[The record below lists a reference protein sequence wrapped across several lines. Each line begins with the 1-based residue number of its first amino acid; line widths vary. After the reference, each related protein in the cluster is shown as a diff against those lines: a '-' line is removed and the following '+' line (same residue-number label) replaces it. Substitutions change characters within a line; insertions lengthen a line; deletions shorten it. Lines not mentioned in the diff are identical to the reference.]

1 MPLALMLRPRMAQ
14 QTASPRSAASA
25 TLLPPLSLSREST
38 VPLQRQLYDQIR
50 EVILA
55 GRLTPGARL
64 PSSRDL
70 AVELGCSRNTVVSA
84 FEQLFSEGYLEG
96 QVGAGTYVSKVL
108 PEELLGPGETT
119 TQAYGAR
126 PAKCAGARAD
136 ARHLSARGQ
145 TLAELREKTSGS
157 LRPFQSGAP
166 DIGHFPFDI
175 WGRLLGRT
183 WRRGAHLWSRPGSA
197 AGHAPLRAAIAGYL
211 RAVRAVR
218 CEADQVILT
227 SGGQQAIDLAAR
239 CLLDAGDRVWIEDPG
254 YLGLRGPLLA
264 AGAALTAIPVDGE
277 GLSLDAA
284 LAREPRAKMAVITP
298 SHQYPI
304 GVTMSLARRLAF
316 LDWARAGGA
325 WILEDDYDS
334 EFRYA
339 GRPLASLQGL
349 DEDDCVLYIGTFSK
363 VMFPSLR
370 LGYLV
375 VPPGLVEPLVRAR
388 AALDDHPS
396 MVAQPAL
403 AAFMEEGHFAAH
415 IRRMRKIYSE
425 RRRALIAAAE
435 RHFTGLLDLTPDE
448 GGLHMIA
455 RLAPDLAV
463 RMDDREA
470 SQRAAA
476 AGIAAPPLSSYYLG
490 SLRKQG
496 LMLGF
501 AAFDED
507 AIETA
512 AVTLADALR

>member
-1 MPLALMLRPRMAQ
+1 MAQ
-14 QTASPRSAASA
+14 QHSAPRGVSSA
-25 TLLPPLSLSREST
+25 TVLPPLSLLRDT
-38 VPLQRQLYDQIR
+38 AVPLQRQLYDQIR

-55 GRLTPGARL
+55 GRLAPGARL

-70 AVELGCSRNTVVSA
+70 AVELSCSRNTVVSA

-108 PEELLGPGETT
+108 PEDLLGPG
-119 TQAYGAR
+119 GAAAQPSGPKSTEP
-126 PAKCAGARAD
+126 PALRAD
-136 ARHLSARGQ
+136 ARHLSARGRS
-145 TLAELREKTSGS
+145 LAALRQVPSVP
-157 LRPFQSGAP
+157 LQPFQSGAP
-166 DIGHFPFDI
+166 DIDSFPFDV

-183 WRRGAHLWSRPGSA
+183 WRSGTAAWARHGSA
-197 AGHAPLRAAIAGYL
+197 AGHPPLRAAIAGYL

-218 CEADQVILT
+218 CEAEQVILT

-239 CLLDAGDRVWIEDPG
+239 CLLDAGDRAWIEDPG
-254 YLGLRGPLLA
+254 YLGLRGPFLA
-264 AGAALTAIPVDGE
+264 AGVDLTAVPVDAE
-277 GLSLDAA
+277 GLSLEAA
-284 LAREPRAKMAVITP
+284 LEQEPNAKMAVITP

-316 LDWARAGGA
+316 LGWARDSDA

-339 GRPLASLQGL
+339 GRPLASLQGM
-349 DEDDCVLYIGTFSK
+349 DDDDRVLYVGTFSK

-375 VPPGLVEPLVRAR
+375 VPPGLVDPMTRAR

-415 IRRMRKIYSE
+415 IRRMRKIYAE
-425 RRRALIAAAE
+425 RRRALIAAAD
-435 RHFTGLLDLTPDE
+435 RHLAGLLEVTPDE

-455 RLAPDLAV
+455 RLTPELAA

-470 SQRAAA
+470 SRRAAA
-476 AGIAAPPLSSYYLG
+476 AGITVPPLSGYFLG
-490 SLRKQG
+490 PQRDQG

-501 AAFDED
+501 AAFDEST
-507 AIETA
+507 IEKA
-512 AVTLADALR
+512 AERLAQALLCP